1 MEQII
6 ANILIGLLI
15 LVLVVRAIRY
25 LLRAKKEKRVCLGC
39 PSAGCCSGTCGG
51 TGKEEKEG
59 KK

>member
-15 LVLVVRAIRY
+15 LALVAGAIRH
-25 LLRAKKEKRVCLGC
+25 LLRAKKEKRACLGC

-51 TGKEEKEG
+51 IKEEKKEG
-59 KK
+59 KV